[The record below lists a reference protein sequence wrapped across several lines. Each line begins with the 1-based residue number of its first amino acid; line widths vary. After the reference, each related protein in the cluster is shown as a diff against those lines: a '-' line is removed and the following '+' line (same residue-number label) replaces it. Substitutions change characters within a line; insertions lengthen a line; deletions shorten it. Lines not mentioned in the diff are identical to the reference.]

1 MSRVEGLLFLAHRI
15 PFPPNKG
22 DKIRSF
28 HLLRHLSARY
38 AIHLGAFVDDPDD
51 WQYRDALKPYC
62 ASIKLLPLHPRR
74 ARLAS
79 LRGLLTG
86 EALTLPYYRNRE
98 LRRWAAELA
107 ASGHVTCGLAFSSA
121 MAQFMPANLA
131 HRVLDM
137 VDVDSDK
144 WTQYAPTQRW
154 PMSWVYAREGR
165 KLAEWEARVACDF
178 DATLLVSRDEAALLQ
193 QRAPQA
199 RHKIGAFE
207 NGVDAEYFS
216 PARDYPNP
224 YPPDVQGIVF
234 TGAMDYWPNI
244 DAVTWFAERIFPAIR
259 DAVPAAQFTIVGS
272 RPGKEV
278 YALARQPGVVVT
290 GGVPDVRPWLAHAA
304 CAVAPL
310 RIARGVQ
317 NKVLEAMAMARP
329 VVASAQAAE
338 GLRAEAGRDFIL
350 AQGEAEFALA
360 VVARLQTPASSAP
373 ARECILAHYD
383 WARNLTTIDPLFEQD
398 PVAPPFWR
406 LAPHECSIRF
416 PCRRL
421 KQELVAAG

>member
-1 MSRVEGLLFLAHRI
+1 MEGLLFLAHRI

-28 HLLRHLSARY
+28 NLLRHLSTRY

-74 ARLAS
+74 AKLAS
-79 LRGLLTG
+79 LVGLLTG

-98 LRRWAAELA
+98 LARWAHELA
-107 ASGHVTCGLAFSSA
+107 ASGAVTRGLAFSSA
-121 MAQFMPANLA
+121 MAQFMPAGLA
-131 HRVLDM
+131 RRVLDM

-154 PMSWVYAREGR
+154 PLSWLYAREGR
-165 KLAEWEARVACDF
+165 KLAAWEARVARDF
-178 DATLLVSRDEAALLQ
+178 DATLLVSNAEAALLQ
-193 QRAPQA
+193 QRAPAAQ
-199 RHKIGAFE
+199 HKIGAFE

-224 YPPDVQGIVF
+224 YPPGVQGVVF

-244 DAVTWFAERIFPAIR
+244 DAVSWFAERIFPAVR
-259 DAVPAAQFTIVGS
+259 AAVPGAQFTIVGS
-272 RPGKEV
+272 HPAEAV
-278 YALARQPGVVVT
+278 LALSRQPGVVVT
-290 GGVPDVRPWLAHAA
+290 GSVPDVRPWLAHAA

-338 GLRAEAGRDFIL
+338 GIRAEAGRDFTL
-350 AQGEAEFALA
+350 ARGEAEFARA
-360 VVARLQTPASSAP
+360 VVAQLQTVSSAAP
-373 ARECILAHYD
+373 ARDCILAHYD
-383 WARNLTTIDPLFEQD
+383 WARNLGTIDPLFEQAA
-398 PVAPPFWR
+398 VVPPI
-406 LAPHECSIRF
+406 LETCPA
-416 PCRRL
+416 
-421 KQELVAAG
+421 

>member
-1 MSRVEGLLFLAHRI
+1 MEGLLFLAHRI

-51 WQYRDALKPYC
+51 WPFLEALKPYC
-62 ASIKLLPLHPRR
+62 ASIKLLPLSPRR

-79 LRGLLTG
+79 LAGLLTG
-86 EALTLPYYRNRE
+86 EALTLPYYRSRE
-98 LRRWAAELA
+98 LTQWAAGLA
-107 ASGHVTCGLAFSSA
+107 ASGAVTRGLAYSSA
-121 MAQFMPANLA
+121 MAMFMPPALER
-131 HRVLDM
+131 RVIDM

-144 WTQYAPTQRW
+144 WTQYASTQRW

-165 KLAEWEARVACDF
+165 KLARWEAQVAQDF
-178 DATLLVSRDEAALLQ
+178 DATLLVSHDEAALLQ

-199 RHKIGAFE
+199 RHKISAFE
-207 NGVDAEYFS
+207 NGVDADYFS

-224 YPPDVQGIVF
+224 YSPDVRSVVF
-234 TGAMDYWPNI
+234 TGAMDYWPNV
-244 DAVTWFAERIFPAIR
+244 DAVSWFAERIFPAIR

-272 RPGKEV
+272 RPNAAV
-278 YALARQPGVVVT
+278 LALTRQPGVIVT
-290 GGVPDVRPWLAHAA
+290 GSVPDVRPWLAHAV

-329 VVASAQAAE
+329 VVVSAQAAE
-338 GLRAEAGRDFIL
+338 GIRAEAGRDFIL
-350 AQGEAEFALA
+350 VHGEAEFARA
-360 VVARLQTPASSAP
+360 VVTQLQTLPSASP
-373 ARECILAHYD
+373 ARDCILAHYD
-383 WARNLTTIDPLFEQD
+383 WAANLRSIDPLFEPLAVLP
-398 PVAPPFWR
+398 PV
-406 LAPHECSIRF
+406 LETYPHAS
-416 PCRRL
+416 P
-421 KQELVAAG
+421 A

>member
-1 MSRVEGLLFLAHRI
+1 MEGLLFLAHRI

-28 HLLRHLSARY
+28 HLLRHLGARY
-38 AIHLGAFVDDPDD
+38 EIHLGGFVDDADD
-51 WQYRDALKPYC
+51 WQYLDALKPYC
-62 ASIKLLPLHPRR
+62 ASIHLLPLNPRR

-79 LRGLLTG
+79 LAGLLSG
-86 EALTLPYYRNRE
+86 EALTLPYYRSRE
-98 LRRWAAELA
+98 LARWAKALA
-107 ASGHVTCGLAFSSA
+107 DAGTVTRGLAFSSA
-121 MAQFMPANLA
+121 MAQFMPAGLA
-131 HRVLDM
+131 RRVLDM

-154 PMSWVYAREGR
+154 PLSWLYAREGR
-165 KLAEWEARVACDF
+165 KLADWEAQAARDF
-178 DATLLVSRDEAALLQ
+178 DATLLVSKDEAALLQ
-193 QRAPQA
+193 QRVPQA
-199 RHKIGAFE
+199 RNKIGAFE
-207 NGVDAEYFS
+207 NGVDADYFS

-224 YPPDVQGIVF
+224 YPSAVRGVVF

-259 DAVPAAQFTIVGS
+259 EAVPEAQFAIVGS
-272 RPGKEV
+272 RPGEAV
-278 YALARQPGVVVT
+278 LALARQPGVVVT

-338 GLRAEAGRDFIL
+338 GIRAEAGRDFIL
-350 AQGEAEFALA
+350 ALGEADFARA
-360 VVARLQTPASSAP
+360 VVARLQNAAAVPQ
-373 ARECILAHYD
+373 ARDCILENYD
-383 WARNLTTIDPLFEQD
+383 WARNLSAIDSLFEAAPAAH
-398 PVAPPFWR
+398 PVLETCPA
-406 LAPHECSIRF
+406 
-416 PCRRL
+416 
-421 KQELVAAG
+421 

>member
-1 MSRVEGLLFLAHRI
+1 MDGLLFLAHRI

-38 AIHLGAFVDDPDD
+38 EIHLGAFVDDPDD

-79 LRGLLTG
+79 LTGLLSG
-86 EALTLPYYRNRE
+86 EALTLPYYRSSE
-98 LRRWAAELA
+98 LKRWAAGLA
-107 ASGHVTCGLAFSSA
+107 AAGTVTRGLAFSSA
-121 MAQFMPANLA
+121 MAQFMPAGLA
-131 HRVLDM
+131 RRVLDM

-154 PMSWVYAREGR
+154 PLSWVYAREGR
-165 KLAEWEARVACDF
+165 KLAAWEARVAQDF
-178 DATLLVSRDEAALLQ
+178 DATLLVSKDEAALLQ
-193 QRAPQA
+193 QRAPRA

-207 NGVDAEYFS
+207 NGVDADYFS

-224 YPPDVQGIVF
+224 YPANVNGVVF

-244 DAVTWFAERIFPAIR
+244 DAVTWFAERIFPSVR
-259 DAVPAAQFTIVGS
+259 DAVPNAQFAIVGS
-272 RPGKEV
+272 RPAEAV
-278 YALARQPGVVVT
+278 LALARQPGVIVT
-290 GGVPDVRPWLAHAA
+290 GSVPDVRPWLAHAA

-338 GLRAEAGRDFIL
+338 GIRAEAGRDFIL
-350 AQGEAEFALA
+350 AQGEAEFARA
-360 VVARLQTPASSAP
+360 VVAQLQAVSSAAP
-373 ARECILAHYD
+373 ARGCILAHYD
-383 WARNLTTIDPLFEQD
+383 WTRNLAAIDPLFEAAPAAA
-398 PVAPPFWR
+398 PVPETCPA
-406 LAPHECSIRF
+406 
-416 PCRRL
+416 
-421 KQELVAAG
+421 

>member
-1 MSRVEGLLFLAHRI
+1 MEGLLFLAHRI

-38 AIHLGAFVDDPDD
+38 EIHLGAFVDDPDD
-51 WQYRDALKPYC
+51 WQFQDALKPWC
-62 ASIKLLPLHPRR
+62 ASIKLLPLNPRR

-79 LRGLLTG
+79 LTGLLTG
-86 EALTLPYYRNRE
+86 EALTLPYYRSVE
-98 LRRWAAELA
+98 LKRWAAGLA
-107 ASGHVTCGLAFSSA
+107 ASGKVTRGLAFSSA
-121 MAQFMPANLA
+121 MAQFMPAGLSR
-131 HRVLDM
+131 RVLDM

-154 PMSWVYAREGR
+154 PLSWVYAREGR
-165 KLAEWEARVACDF
+165 KLAEWEARAAQDF
-178 DATLLVSRDEAALLQ
+178 DATLLVSHAEAALLQ

-224 YPPDVQGIVF
+224 YPSDVRGIVF
-234 TGAMDYWPNI
+234 TGAMDYWPNV
-244 DAVTWFAERIFPAIR
+244 DAVTWFADRIFPAVR
-259 DAVPAAQFTIVGS
+259 GTVPGAQFTIVGS
-272 RPGKEV
+272 RPSEAVG
-278 YALARQPGVVVT
+278 ALARQPGVVVT
-290 GGVPDVRPWLAHAA
+290 GSVADVRPYLAHAA

-329 VVASAQAAE
+329 VIATPQAAE
-338 GLRAEAGRDFIL
+338 GIRAEAGRDYVL
-350 AQGEAEFALA
+350 AQGEADFAHA
-360 VVARLQTPASSAP
+360 VVAQLQSARSAAP
-373 ARECILAHYD
+373 ARDCILAHYD
-383 WARNLTTIDPLFEQD
+383 WARNLAAIDPLFEQG
-398 PVAPPFWR
+398 PILPPI
-406 LAPHECSIRF
+406 LETCPA
-416 PCRRL
+416 
-421 KQELVAAG
+421 

>member
-1 MSRVEGLLFLAHRI
+1 MEGLLFLAHRI

-38 AIHLGAFVDDPDD
+38 EIHLGAFVDDPDD
-51 WQYRDALKPYC
+51 WQYQDALEQYC
-62 ASIKLLPLHPRR
+62 ASIKLIQLHPRR

-79 LRGLLTG
+79 LAGLLTG
-86 EALTLPYYRNRE
+86 DALTLPYYRNRE
-98 LRRWAAELA
+98 LARWAQELA
-107 ASGHVTCGLAFSSA
+107 AAGKVTRGLAFSSA
-121 MAQFMPANLA
+121 MAQFMPASLSR
-131 HRVLDM
+131 RVLDM

-144 WTQYAPTQRW
+144 WTQYAPAQRW
-154 PMSWVYAREGR
+154 PLAWVYAREGR
-165 KLAEWEARVACDF
+165 KLAEWEARVARDF
-178 DATLLVSRDEAALLQ
+178 DATLLVSRDEAELLQ
-193 QRAPQA
+193 TRAPAA

-207 NGVDAEYFS
+207 NGVDADYFS

-224 YPPDVQGIVF
+224 FAPGVQGVVF

-244 DAVTWFAERIFPAIR
+244 DAVIWFAERIFPAVR

-272 RPGKEV
+272 RPGETV
-278 YALARQPGVVVT
+278 GALARQPGVVVT
-290 GGVPDVRPWLAHAA
+290 GSVPDVRPYLAHAA

-338 GLRAEAGRDFIL
+338 GIRAEAGRDFDL
-350 AQGEAEFALA
+350 AQGEAEFAHA
-360 VVARLQTPASSAP
+360 VVARLKTVSAAAH
-373 ARECILAHYD
+373 ARDCVLAHYD
-383 WARNLTTIDPLFEQD
+383 WGRNLAAIDPLFEQASIAH
-398 PVAPPFWR
+398 PVLEACP
-406 LAPHECSIRF
+406 A
-416 PCRRL
+416 
-421 KQELVAAG
+421 

>member
-1 MSRVEGLLFLAHRI
+1 MEGLLFLAHRI

-28 HLLRHLSARY
+28 HLLRHLSTRY
-38 AIHLGAFVDDPDD
+38 EIHLGAFVDDPDD
-51 WQYRDALKPYC
+51 WQYRDALKPWC

-79 LRGLLTG
+79 LTGLLTG
-86 EALTLPYYRNRE
+86 QALTLPYYSSRE
-98 LRRWAAELA
+98 LSRWADELA
-107 ASGHVTCGLAFSSA
+107 ASGAVTRGLAFSSA
-121 MAQFMPANLA
+121 MAQFMPASLA
-131 HRVLDM
+131 RRVLDM

-154 PMSWVYAREGR
+154 PLSWVYAREGR
-165 KLAEWEARVACDF
+165 KLAEWEARVAQDF

-193 QRAPQA
+193 ARAPHA

-224 YPPDVQGIVF
+224 YPPDVQGVVF
-234 TGAMDYWPNI
+234 TGAMDYWPNV
-244 DAVTWFAERIFPAIR
+244 DAVGWFAERIFPAVR
-259 DAVPAAQFTIVGS
+259 EAVPAAQFTIVGS
-272 RPGKEV
+272 RPGGAV
-278 YALARQPGVVVT
+278 QALARQPGVVVT
-290 GGVPDVRPWLAHAA
+290 GSVPDVRPYLAHAA

-310 RIARGVQ
+310 RITRGVQ

-338 GLRAEAGRDFIL
+338 GIRAEAGRDFIL
-350 AQGEAEFALA
+350 AQGEAEFAHA
-360 VVARLQTPASSAP
+360 VVAQLRTASSAAP
-373 ARECILAHYD
+373 ARDCVLAHYD
-383 WARNLTTIDPLFEQD
+383 WARNLSAIDPLFEA
-398 PVAPPFWR
+398 AP
-406 LAPHECSIRF
+406 
-416 PCRRL
+416 
-421 KQELVAAG
+421 AAATVLETCPA

>member
-1 MSRVEGLLFLAHRI
+1 VEGLLFLAHRI

-28 HLLRHLSARY
+28 HLLRHLSARHE
-38 AIHLGAFVDDPDD
+38 IHLGAFVDDPED
-51 WQYRDALKPYC
+51 WQYQDALKPYC

-79 LRGLLTG
+79 LTGLLTG

-98 LRRWAAELA
+98 LSRWADELA
-107 ASGHVTCGLAFSSA
+107 ASGQVTRGLAFSSA
-121 MAQFMPANLA
+121 MAQFMPARLA

-144 WTQYAPTQRW
+144 WMQYAPTQRW
-154 PMSWVYAREGR
+154 PLSWIYAREGR
-165 KLAEWEARVACDF
+165 KLAEWEAQVAQDF

-199 RHKIGAFE
+199 RHKICAFE

-224 YPPDVQGIVF
+224 YPSDVLAIVF
-234 TGAMDYWPNI
+234 TGAMDYWPNV

-272 RPGKEV
+272 HPSEAVGV
-278 YALARQPGVVVT
+278 LARQPGVVVT

-329 VVASAQAAE
+329 VVASTQATE

-350 AQGEAEFALA
+350 AQGEADFAQA
-360 VVARLQTPASSAP
+360 VVAQLQTNASAAH
-373 ARECILAHYD
+373 ARECILSHYD
-383 WARNLTTIDPLFEQD
+383 WDRNLTTIDSLFEQD
-398 PVAPPFWR
+398 PVTPPN
-406 LAPHECSIRF
+406 LETCPA
-416 PCRRL
+416 
-421 KQELVAAG
+421 